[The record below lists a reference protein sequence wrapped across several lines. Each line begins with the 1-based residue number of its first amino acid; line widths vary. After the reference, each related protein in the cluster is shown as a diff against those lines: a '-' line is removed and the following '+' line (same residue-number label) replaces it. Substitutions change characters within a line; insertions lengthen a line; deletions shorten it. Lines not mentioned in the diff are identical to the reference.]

1 MSLTKHCISF
11 CNKFNKLNNTGE
23 KMLDSINHYHM
34 TFEYFEIAFCI
45 KIYFCHC
52 IRNDGIKS
60 IE

>member
-1 MSLTKHCISF
+1 
-11 CNKFNKLNNTGE
+11 
-23 KMLDSINHYHM
+23 MLDSINHYHM